1 MFVSRLVCHKI
12 FVKRLALRNY
22 ADIDTQ
28 HTCVLFLNDK
38 KLKIKKDFIAFNK
51 WIYDIVMINGFFL
64 QPR

>member
-1 MFVSRLVCHKI
+1 MFISRLACHKI
-12 FVKRLALRNY
+12 FVKRLALRSY

-28 HTCVLFLNDK
+28 HTFVLFLNDK

-64 QPR
+64 QSR